1 VQALSITGKG
11 FQSGQSG
18 NPAGRPR
25 TKGLVAALK
34 SAVAEVTADGRTVE
48 QAIVD
53 ELISQA
59 LRGQKRLQAIAEIL
73 DRLEGKPRQ
82 ALDFNDIT
90 KQLQGRTQEE
100 LLAYAET
107 GRWPE
112 GNQQ

>member
-1 VQALSITGKG
+1 V
-11 FQSGQSG
+11 
-18 NPAGRPR
+18 PR
-25 TKGLVAALK
+25 N
-34 SAVAEVTADGRTVE
+34 RTLPH
-48 QAIVD
+48 D
-53 ELISQA
+53 
-59 LRGQKRLQAIAEIL
+59 EIL